1 MITVAEEKCPLV
13 KGTIMQIWK
22 SLYVFMFINFKFLI
36 LRILSYLPMKFIRFM
51 LHFVTLVLKGLES
64 RLILNIFDCFWMV
77 INKLFTNLM
86 YASFNVKSSTYYF
99 LMKRKI
105 LADFQI
111 YISVSLISFCKCE
124 RKLGTFSK

>member
-1 MITVAEEKCPLV
+1 MITVAEEKCPLF